1 MAPGEVWAELN
12 ESDSRVLHRTVSAQY
27 QWNNCMNLEK
37 DLTPEGWHGGE
48 CARIRRSA
56 TFSRL
61 KRMPLGVGKRLFFKF
76 ATSVLLAGLPGIA
89 LAEDLP
95 IRSVQNIFTPKSGP
109 AETLFWLAVL
119 VLSIC
124 AVIFL
129 VVGGLLTYAVIR
141 YRRRGPG
148 DDESEPPQVYGG
160 AAIELAW
167 TVMPILI
174 VVVLVLVTA
183 RTIGEITRPQ
193 PGGSSNEEL
202 RIIGH
207 RFWWEVRYPKHD
219 VVTAN
224 EIHVPV
230 DSRDQPALT
239 EITLESADVA
249 HGFWVPEL
257 NGKTWAV
264 PNYRNTMW
272 IKPFERAIYF
282 GNCTVL
288 CGDQHANMLIRV
300 FVQDRKDYDQWLEN
314 QKKPPVADPAVA
326 EGLKEF
332 VANSCGTCHTIATTA
347 ANGVFGPDLTHFMS
361 RTTLGAG
368 VAANNEEN
376 LRSWLKDPQVLKPGC
391 LMPNMKLD
399 DKQVDEIFAYL
410 RTLK

>member
-1 MAPGEVWAELN
+1 
-12 ESDSRVLHRTVSAQY
+12 
-27 QWNNCMNLEK
+27 MNLGK
-37 DLTPEGWHGGE
+37 DLTPEGWHGGGE
-48 CARIRRSA
+48 CASTRMRRSGAPGCSKQRMSGPGTGRLAKLA
-56 TFSRL
+56 TC
-61 KRMPLGVGKRLFFKF
+61 
-76 ATSVLLAGLPGIA
+76 TLLTGLSGIA
-89 LAEDLP
+89 RGEDLP

-119 VLSIC
+119 VLGIC
-124 AVIFL
+124 VVIFL
-129 VVGGLLTYAVIR
+129 VVAGLLTYAIIR
-141 YRRRGPG
+141 YRRRGPS

-183 RTIGEITRPQ
+183 RTIGEISRPALGESDVQ
-193 PGGSSNEEL
+193 L

-207 RFWWEVRYPKHD
+207 RFWWEVRYPKHN

-272 IKPFERAIYF
+272 IKPFLPAIYF

-288 CGDQHANMLIRV
+288 CCDQHANMLIRV
-300 FVQDRKDYDQWLEN
+300 FVQERKDYDQWLEN
-314 QKKPPVADPAVA
+314 QQKPPVSDPAVA
-326 EGLKEF
+326 QGLKEF
-332 VANSCGTCHTIATTA
+332 VANSCGTCPTIAPSA

-399 DKQVDEIFAYL
+399 DKQVDEILAYL